1 MMDGSN
7 GMGPKKPSD
16 SERTLMAMSHEC
28 NAPYALIL
36 RVSDMTLW
44 MACPKCERVLPLAV
58 VVEDLV
64 HGARHGLR
72 GQS

>member
-1 MMDGSN
+1 MAESN
-7 GMGPKKPSD
+7 GTGPKKPLD
-16 SERTLMAMSHEC
+16 AERTLMAMSHEC

-58 VVEDLV
+58 VVGDLV
-64 HGARHGLR
+64 TGARHELR